1 MRFFNKTTIATWLL
15 ILTSAF
21 VWAQKGNKSEILVF
35 MNLNEVVDDRVQVI
49 VEPGTIKAKEIFYF
63 LPKIVPGTY
72 SIDNYGQF
80 IDNFKAVDK
89 KGNALPV
96 VKMDDN
102 TWKISNANKLHRVI
116 YFVNDTFDIEDQHDI
131 FSPSGTNILENE
143 NFLINPHGFVGY
155 FKGMD
160 QHPYRL
166 KIEKP
171 KHLFGATALKDLDV
185 RDTHDEF
192 TTDRYA
198 TLVDQPIMYSKPDY
212 IEFKVDDMTILL
224 AIYAPSGKPKANAM
238 REDFERMMRAQ
249 KRFLGPVNDTKIYAI
264 LLYLSDVE
272 KADAG
277 GFGALEH
284 MTSTVVVMPEA
295 MPADQLM
302 QSLIDVV
309 SHEFFHILTPLS
321 VHSEEIHYFD
331 FNNPKMS
338 EHLWL
343 YEGVT
348 EYFANLFQ
356 VQQGLIEEDDFY
368 SRMAQKIMSSR
379 RYDDQLPFTKMS
391 ASVLS
396 KPYKDNYL
404 NVYEKGALIGMC
416 LDIELRRVSQGKKG
430 LIDLMQALSN
440 KYGIHKP
447 FKDSELFDV
456 ITQLTH
462 PDIRV
467 FLDTHVA
474 GTEPIDYEHFLAKVG
489 VGFVEMEVP
498 GNIFLE
504 GNAPLISV
512 NPNTKEIFWLNNA
525 TLPSF
530 YESIGIKGGDIL
542 LELDGVA
549 YNLDNVYDMLMGSMA
564 WQEGQD
570 LSFKIKRGEEI
581 KTLKGKLILPKQKV
595 EGLQQIPGTS
605 DALRSAWLGN

>member
-1 MRFFNKTTIATWLL
+1 MRLFNKSNIALGLL
-15 ILTSAF
+15 LLSSVF
-21 VWAQKGNKSEILVF
+21 VWAQKGSKSEISVF
-35 MNLNEVVDDRVQVI
+35 MNLTEVVDDRVQV
-49 VEPGTIKAKEIFYF
+49 VVQPGKISSKEILYF

-80 IDNFKAVDK
+80 VDNFKAFDK

-96 VKMDDN
+96 AKMDDN
-102 TWKISNANKLHRVI
+102 TWKISQANKLDRVT
-116 YFVNDTFDIEDQHDI
+116 YWVNDTFDIEDQHDI

-155 FKGMD
+155 FKGME
-160 QHPYRL
+160 QQPYRL
-166 KIEKP
+166 KVVKP
-171 KHLFGATALKDLDV
+171 SHLFGATALTDLDV
-185 RDTHDEF
+185 RNTHDEF
-192 TTDRYA
+192 LTDRYA
-198 TLVDQPIMYSKPDY
+198 TLVDNPIMYSRPDY
-212 IEFKVDDMTILL
+212 VEFMVDDMKILL
-224 AIYAPSGKPKANAM
+224 AVYAPSGTLMAEGMKV
-238 REDFERMMRAQ
+238 DIERMMQAQ

-272 KADAG
+272 KEDAG

-284 MTSTVVVMPEA
+284 MTSTVVVLPEA
-295 MPADQLM
+295 MPYEQLM
-302 QSLIDVV
+302 QSMIDVV

-338 EHLWL
+338 QHLWL

-356 VQQGLIEEDDFY
+356 VQQGLIEEDEFY
-368 SRMAQKIMSSR
+368 SRLARKIMSSQ
-379 RYDDQLPFTKMS
+379 RYDDKMPFTKMS
-391 ASVLS
+391 ADVLS

-416 LDIELRRVSQGKKG
+416 LDIELRRISQGKKG

-440 KYGIHKP
+440 KFGINKP
-447 FKDSELFDV
+447 FKDAELFDV

-462 PDIRV
+462 PDIRL
-467 FLDTHVA
+467 FLDTHV
-474 GTEPIDYEHFLAKVG
+474 GGSEPIDYEHYLAKVG

-504 GNAPLISV
+504 GNSPLISI
-512 NPNTKEIFWLNNA
+512 NPGTKEIFWLNNVS
-525 TLPSF
+525 LPPF
-530 YESIGIKGGDIL
+530 YENIGIKGGDIL
-542 LELDGVA
+542 VELDGVA
-549 YNLDNVYDMLMGSMA
+549 YNLDNVYDMLMGSMS
-564 WQEGQD
+564 WQDGQD
-570 LSFKIKRGEEI
+570 ISFKIKRGDQ
-581 KTLKGKLILPKQKV
+581 TLDLKGKLMLPMQKV

-605 DALRSAWLGN
+605 DSLRNAWLGN

>member
-1 MRFFNKTTIATWLL
+1 MRLFNKSNFALGLL
-15 ILTSAF
+15 LLSSVF
-21 VWAQKGNKSEILVF
+21 VWGQKGSKSEISVF
-35 MNLNEVVDDRVQVI
+35 MNLNEVVNDRVQVVI
-49 VEPGTIKAKEIFYF
+49 EPGKVSSKEILYF

-72 SIDNYGQF
+72 SIDNYGLF
-80 IDNFKAVDK
+80 VDNFKAFDK

-96 VKMDDN
+96 AKMDDN
-102 TWKISNANKLHRVI
+102 TWKISQANKLDRVT
-116 YFVNDTFDIEDQHDI
+116 YWVNDTFDIEDQHDI

-155 FKGMD
+155 FKGME
-160 QHPYRL
+160 QQPYRL
-166 KIEKP
+166 KVVKP
-171 KHLFGATALKDLDV
+171 SHLFGATALIDLDA

-192 TTDRYA
+192 LTDRYA
-198 TLVDQPIMYSKPDY
+198 TLVDNPIMYSRPDY
-212 IEFKVDDMTILL
+212 VEFMVDDMKILL
-224 AIYAPSGKPKANAM
+224 AVYAPSGTLMAEGMKV
-238 REDFERMMRAQ
+238 DIERMMQAQ

-272 KADAG
+272 KEDAG

-284 MTSTVVVMPEA
+284 MTSTVVVLPEA
-295 MPADQLM
+295 MPYEQLM
-302 QSLIDVV
+302 QSMIDVV

-338 EHLWL
+338 QHLWL

-356 VQQGLIEEDDFY
+356 VQQGLIEEDEFY
-368 SRMAQKIMSSR
+368 SRLARKIMSSQ
-379 RYDDQLPFTKMS
+379 RYDDKMPFTKMS
-391 ASVLS
+391 ADVLS

-416 LDIELRRVSQGKKG
+416 LDIELRRISQGKKG

-440 KYGIHKP
+440 KFGINKP
-447 FKDSELFDV
+447 FKDAELFDV

-462 PDIRV
+462 PDIRL
-467 FLDTHVA
+467 FLDTHV
-474 GTEPIDYEHFLAKVG
+474 GGSEPIDYEHYLAKVG

-504 GNAPLISV
+504 GNSPLISI
-512 NPNTKEIFWLNNA
+512 NPGTKEIFWLNNV
-525 TLPSF
+525 TLPPF
-530 YESIGIKGGDIL
+530 YESIGIKGGDVL
-542 LELDGVA
+542 VELDGVA
-549 YNLDNVYDMLMGSMA
+549 YNLDNVYDMLMGSMS
-564 WQEGQD
+564 WQDGQD
-570 LSFKIKRGEEI
+570 ISFKIKRADQ
-581 KTLKGKLILPKQKV
+581 TLDLKGKLMLPMQKV

-605 DALRSAWLGN
+605 DSLRNAWLGN